1 MIEKTKSEKSTI
13 LKWLNIPEKG
23 TSENSQHAY
32 ISIAKR
38 KLPARSVKAFM
49 QISKLPKSQISKI
62 IHISERT
69 LERNSP
75 DKKLSTTASEKLL
88 ELSKL
93 FFKGYEI
100 FENEEKFRN
109 WLQEESIALGR
120 QKPIDLLQ
128 TSIGIELVSDE
139 LIRIEHGVFS

>member
-1 MIEKTKSEKSTI
+1 MVEKTKSEKSTI

-49 QISKLPKSQISKI
+49 RISKLPKSQISKI

-75 DKKLSTTASEKLL
+75 DKKLSITASEKLL

-100 FENEEKFRN
+100 FEDEEKFRN